1 MCVCVCV
8 GGGGGVRNSR
18 TGTNNV
24 GMIGHARVRRNKED
38 FENRG
43 PQTARNAL
51 TRAILT
57 SAR

>member
-1 MCVCVCV
+1 MCVC
-8 GGGGGVRNSR
+8 GGGGGGGRNSR

-38 FENRG
+38 LENRG

-51 TRAILT
+51 ARAILA